1 MNITETILTTVLITL
16 ILPVVFSL
24 FWFFKLRSEK
34 DISSDEVIRT
44 RPPQMLSGF
53 FLGFGLIVLLGGI
66 GMIVYSCI
74 TDSENTTFG
83 TVVMMS
89 VFVALFSAIGFFAY
103 AYYRFNYV
111 VADTNGIL
119 VYRLFRKKR
128 YYTYSEIGSF
138 QDTTN
143 LGMLG
148 GLKGYDKNNSQIF
161 AIEAV
166 HIGVSAVAERLRE
179 KGILEIFKR

>member
-44 RPPQMLSGF
+44 RPPKMLSGF

-119 VYRLFRKKR
+119 VYRLSAKR
-128 YYTYSEIGSF
+128 DIILTV
-138 QDTTN
+138 
-143 LGMLG
+143 
-148 GLKGYDKNNSQIF
+148 K
-161 AIEAV
+161 
-166 HIGVSAVAERLRE
+166 SAVFRIRLISVCWAVL
-179 KGILEIFKR
+179 KVTIKTILKFSQ